1 MLTELLKKLNGTD
14 SSTIET
20 DSLTIQNNAI
30 ITENNSIQIHN
41 ISMLFK
47 SEFVSPITLQDIIIL
62 GVSFFGIFIPMINFI
77 AIPLLLIYGYY
88 FIQKYQKHLETKYFI
103 VFNLGSS
110 QNHSLYFPEKDFRDQ
125 VFQVVTESFQ
135 TGKQNFVYI
144 DFKNKN
150 IEQNITEQT
159 VLKQGATQNKF
170 SGNNNQNIVGTDFG
184 SENIVSLNGDAL
196 SNSKIIKETTLENTS
211 FSDINNTDIPWE
223 ELRVEIQEL
232 INSKKIS
239 DDNITIFNNLLQAS
253 ENKNKQEFAKII
265 KDSRTV
271 FNSEFIQN
279 TLSGVL
285 STLITTII
293 IK

>member
-135 TGKQNFVYI
+135 T
-144 DFKNKN
+144 
-150 IEQNITEQT
+150 
-159 VLKQGATQNKF
+159 
-170 SGNNNQNIVGTDFG
+170 
-184 SENIVSLNGDAL
+184 
-196 SNSKIIKETTLENTS
+196 
-211 FSDINNTDIPWE
+211 
-223 ELRVEIQEL
+223 
-232 INSKKIS
+232 
-239 DDNITIFNNLLQAS
+239 
-253 ENKNKQEFAKII
+253 
-265 KDSRTV
+265 
-271 FNSEFIQN
+271 
-279 TLSGVL
+279 
-285 STLITTII
+285 
-293 IK
+293 